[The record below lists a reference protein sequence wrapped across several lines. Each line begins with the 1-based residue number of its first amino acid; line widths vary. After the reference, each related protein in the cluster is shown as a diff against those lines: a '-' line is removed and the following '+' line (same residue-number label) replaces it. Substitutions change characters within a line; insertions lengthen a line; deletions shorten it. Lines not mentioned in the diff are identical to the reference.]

1 MPFTDALFSKFI
13 ESKAK
18 EKYFSTIPN
27 QKSQLELAK
36 KTSQEV
42 LNEWT
47 RKLITTSLYVYSAPN
62 KSVQKTG
69 GANLRKEF
77 KEINSAFFGAGL
89 EEITQNDISTSRG
102 TVGDDIKVLQE
113 LGIEIEVVP
122 STQKRFSLIGRRF
135 DLPELKTLIDAVESA
150 RFIPKKKSAALVEKL
165 GSLTSQHNTEKL
177 VRNVDVENRLKA
189 DNEKI
194 YYIMEALNDAINAS
208 KKVSFQY
215 FTYNVRKEQKL
226 KYDGYTYVFSPYK
239 LIWNGDYYYVV
250 GFSEKHKGIGSFRV
264 DRIARCPKILDDD
277 AVQPPKNFDLNV
289 YLNSMFRM
297 YNGQRKQIELVCSN
311 DVMDAIIDK
320 FGKDVHVLANDM
332 KSFRAVIETSVGSVF
347 YSWIFGFGG
356 KVVIKSPEDVKDE
369 YSSMVLNAGKSLG
382 LFEYGE
388 SEKQTV

>member
-1 MPFTDALFSKFI
+1 MNI
-13 ESKAK
+13 KAK
-18 EKYFSTIPN
+18 LRPFYVAKMLYEQTDEDHYLTIA
-27 QKSQLELAK
+27 QIMEQLEK
-36 KTSQEV
+36 D
-42 LNEWT
+42 
-47 RKLITTSLYVYSAPN
+47 Y
-62 KSVQKTG
+62 
-69 GANLRKEF
+69 
-77 KEINSAFFGAGL
+77 
-89 EEITQNDISTSRG
+89 
-102 TVGDDIKVLQE
+102 
-113 LGIEIEVVP
+113 GIEIEVIP
-122 STQKRFSLIGRRF
+122 STQKRFSFIGRRF

-189 DNEKI
+189 DNEKV

-264 DRIARCPKILDDD
+264 DRIARCPKILDED

-332 KSFRAVIETSVGSVF
+332 KSFRAIVSTATGPVF
-347 YSWIFGFGG
+347 YSWVFGFSGS
-356 KVVIKSPEDVKDE
+356 VSIKAPEDVKEE
-369 YSSMVLNAGKSLG
+369 YVNLVFRAAEAVKRTL
-382 LFEYGE
+382 
-388 SEKQTV
+388 

>member
-1 MPFTDALFSKFI
+1 MDL
-13 ESKAK
+13 KAK
-18 EKYFSTIPN
+18 LRPFYVAKMLYERTDEDHYLTIA
-27 QKSQLELAK
+27 QIMEQLE
-36 KTSQEV
+36 
-42 LNEWT
+42 
-47 RKLITTSLYVYSAPN
+47 
-62 KSVQKTG
+62 
-69 GANLRKEF
+69 KEY
-77 KEINSAFFGAGL
+77 G
-89 EEITQNDISTSRG
+89 ISTSRG
-102 TVGDDIKVLQE
+102 TVGDDIKALQE
-113 LGIEIEVVP
+113 LGAEIEVTP

-150 RFIPKKKSAALVEKL
+150 KFIPKKKSTALVEKL

-264 DRIARCPKILDDD
+264 DRIVRCPKILDDD
-277 AVQPPKNFDLNV
+277 AVQPPKNFDMNV

-320 FGKDVHVLANDM
+320 FGKEVTVLANDM
-332 KSFRAVIETSVGSVF
+332 QSFRAIVNTAVGRVF
-347 YSWIFGFGG
+347 YSWVFGFAG
-356 KVVIKSPEDVKDE
+356 KVTIKSPEDVKKS
-369 YSSMVLNAGKSLG
+369 YAIMV
-382 LFEYGE
+382 
-388 SEKQTV
+388 KQAAQALIE